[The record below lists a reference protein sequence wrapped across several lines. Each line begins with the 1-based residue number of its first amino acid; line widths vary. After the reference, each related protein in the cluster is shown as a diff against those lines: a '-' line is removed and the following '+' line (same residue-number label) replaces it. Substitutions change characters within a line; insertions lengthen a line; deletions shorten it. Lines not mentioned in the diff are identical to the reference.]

1 MSNLPGFLDFTRP
14 GPGFVDDSQL
24 HPFVRFWKRYG
35 RHFFKLLQVNLVY
48 ALVTLPV
55 YGWLMSLINAVTTQ
69 TGGGVVS
76 VLGSLLLYVALGWPV
91 WLRAALVGG
100 SILLLGPA
108 TAALGRAALD
118 CAWSR
123 PGLFWPNFWEAWR
136 RSWRQALPVGLADV
150 LAVFATLYYLV
161 DGETF
166 FRRGRPDGAEGC
178 SGWRW
183 TLRYAMCP
191 GLRYPFI
198 GHRGL
203 PWGGPCSG
211 TCLGPGP
218 SLCGPGGPGGGGVT
232 GMLCAVS
239 AAGSLVADPPC
250 FLLQV
255 SRRFPLRLYP
265 AVIFNN
271 IARPCGAGRR
281 KENEESEEQA
291 YFLVTGPLRPRP
303 LLLRRPRP
311 GAGAALRCSA

>member
-123 PGLFWPNFWEAWR
+123 PGLFWPNFWEAWG
-136 RSWRQALPVGLADV
+136 RSWRSWE
-150 LAVFATLYYLV
+150 
-161 DGETF
+161 GET
-166 FRRGRPDGAEGC
+166 C
-178 SGWRW
+178 V
-183 TLRYAMCP
+183 L
-191 GLRYPFI
+191 
-198 GHRGL
+198 
-203 PWGGPCSG
+203 
-211 TCLGPGP
+211 
-218 SLCGPGGPGGGGVT
+218 
-232 GMLCAVS
+232 
-239 AAGSLVADPPC
+239 
-250 FLLQV
+250 
-255 SRRFPLRLYP
+255 
-265 AVIFNN
+265 
-271 IARPCGAGRR
+271 
-281 KENEESEEQA
+281 
-291 YFLVTGPLRPRP
+291 
-303 LLLRRPRP
+303 
-311 GAGAALRCSA
+311 

>member
-123 PGLFWPNFWEAWR
+123 PGLFWTNFWEAWR

-166 FRRGRPDGAEGC
+166 FGA
-178 SGWRW
+178 
-183 TLRYAMCP
+183 A
-191 GLRYPFI
+191 
-198 GHRGL
+198 
-203 PWGGPCSG
+203 
-211 TCLGPGP
+211 
-218 SLCGPGGPGGGGVT
+218 GGVLKVLWLALALVYAIARVYVYPIMAT
-232 GMLCAVS
+232 VELPLGALLRDSLALALLRPWRPLAVVGITAVLCALCL
-239 AAGSLVADPPC
+239 AADLVLIPC
-250 FLLQV
+250 FLYSFAAFSAAFFTQPVIQEHL
-255 SRRFPLRLYP
+255 LAP
-265 AVIFNN
+265 A
-271 IARPCGAGRR
+271 ARAEEG
-281 KENEESEEQA
+281 NEES
-291 YFLVTGPLRPRP
+291 
-303 LLLRRPRP
+303 
-311 GAGAALRCSA
+311 